1 MLTRRRLV
9 ASLFAVLATPAALAR
24 AAAPPVF
31 YRNPGCGC
39 CLAWT
44 ERMAAAGLPVT
55 MDDKEDLAGFSAS
68 LGIPAGLEGCHV
80 GEIGGYVVSGHV
92 PPEDIKRLLSEKPT
106 ARGLLVPGMPVG
118 SPGMEMGEQKDR
130 YDVLLLAKDG
140 TTTVFASHG

>member
-1 MLTRRRLV
+1 MLNRRHLV
-9 ASLFAVLATPAALAR
+9 ACLLAAAAKPAARALA
-24 AAAPPVF
+24 AEPVF

-55 MDDKEDLAGFSAS
+55 MEDKEDLAGFSAS

-92 PPEDIKRLLSEKPT
+92 PPEDIKRLLSEKT
-106 ARGLLVPGMPVG
+106 MARGLIVPGMPVG

>member
-1 MLTRRRLV
+1 MLSRRRLV
-9 ASLFAVLATPAALAR
+9 ACLLAASATPAAKAL
-24 AAAPPVF
+24 AAAPVF

-44 ERMAAAGLPVT
+44 ERMAAAGLPVA
-55 MDDKEDLAGFSAS
+55 MEDRDDLAGFSAS

-80 GEIGGYVVSGHV
+80 GKIDGYVVSGHV

-106 ARGLLVPGMPVG
+106 ALGLLVPGMPAG

-130 YDVLLLAKDG
+130 YDVLLLGQDG

>member
-1 MLTRRRLV
+1 MLNRRHLV
-9 ASLFAVLATPAALAR
+9 ACLLAAAATPEARALA
-24 AAAPPVF
+24 AEPVF

-55 MDDKEDLAGFSAS
+55 MEDKEDLAGFSAS

-92 PPEDIKRLLSEKPT
+92 PPEDIKRLLSEKPM
-106 ARGLLVPGMPVG
+106 ARGLIVPGMPVG